1 MEGGPNVTK
10 KKTQTKKTKERRLS
24 PKQKQ
29 WITEEGLLQIEGWA
43 RDGLTNEDISKNM
56 GIHRA
61 TLQKWM
67 NLFPDLSEALRM
79 GKEPADRAIEN
90 SLNKGAKEH
99 ELNLFAAA
107 DSYGNHMD
115 RLKDF
120 NMVILAPQVATN
132 YEDMKKDTD
141 ALNIQLVSVGGAD
154 YIKLTRNVDLALKFV
169 YDELKED

>member
-10 KKTQTKKTKERRLS
+10 KKTQKKKSTKPKERKLS

-29 WITEEGLLQIEGWA
+29 WITEEGLLQVEGWA

-90 SLNKGAKEH
+90 SLYKRAHGYTEAVQKVKVLNDGTIVRYEEEVYFPPDTTAMIFWLKNRKPEDWRDQRNI
-99 ELNLFAAA
+99 ELAG
-107 DSYGNHMD
+107 S
-115 RLKDF
+115 
-120 NMVILAPQVATN
+120 
-132 YEDMKKDTD
+132 TD
-141 ALNIQLVSVGGAD
+141 KPVEINIGK
-154 YIKLTRNVDLALKFV
+154 IVD
-169 YDELKED
+169 DN